1 MFINKNINTLLVKKT
16 WGIMMGEAN
25 AGRDDPEI
33 QAKVQLMGTRPIEV
47 VSRLPTPEEVMKIP
61 RITTRAFLTKVL
73 GPAFIPLG
81 AAIGSGEWLLGPQ
94 SVALYGFGVMWLV
107 WIGSFLQTVFNTM
120 YGRLTLATGEPPIVL
135 FNRIWPGVRFWA
147 WFVPLNLIIWG
158 FWPGWAL
165 TSATAFGALVLG
177 RIPGAAEATLVRILA
192 MIILAVCI
200 AIVLFGVKIEG
211 TLEWI
216 QKIGV
221 GIVFI
226 GLIIIAFLTVTPT
239 ALAEMGRGFVSV
251 GYLPPGGDVL
261 LLGAFWGYIAY
272 ATGINWKMINYYR
285 DRGYGMGSVVG
296 FIPTLIGGTK
306 VYVSPRGK
314 IFEINNE
321 NLVTWRRWVRIL
333 YADQWIIFFLGS
345 LFGMMLPTLIVGS
358 LVPVG
363 TVLPTWGV
371 AAHVANEVAAKIGII
386 GFYFVAFVGF
396 FILFT
401 TQIEAIDTLVRNITD
416 GVWST
421 SETARRWARG
431 DIRLIYY
438 PILIAYVIFAMTI
451 IWFALPLVLIQI
463 GANMANFVAIWS
475 VPALWA
481 LLKKL
486 PRELRPP
493 KWQYAATVILWI
505 LCIFFAL
512 ALVLSTFGIKIF

>member
-1 MFINKNINTLLVKKT
+1 MGNKAS
-16 WGIMMGEAN
+16 M
-25 AGRDDPEI
+25 GRDDPET
-33 QAKVQLMGTRPIEV
+33 QARVQMMGIRPIEV

-61 RITTRAFLTKVL
+61 KITTRTLLTKVL

-94 SVALYGFGVMWLV
+94 AVALYGFGVMWMV
-107 WIGSFLQTVFNTM
+107 WIGAFLQTVFNTM
-120 YGRLTLATGEPPIVL
+120 YGRLTLATGEPPVVL

-147 WFVPLNLIIWG
+147 WFVPLNLLIWG
-158 FWPGWAL
+158 LWPGWAL
-165 TSATAFGALVLG
+165 ASATALGTMVLG
-177 RIPGAAEATLVRILA
+177 RIPGDADAVLVRILA
-192 MIILAVCI
+192 MILLATCI
-200 AIVLFGVKIEG
+200 AVVLFGAKIES
-211 TLEWI
+211 TLEWV

-221 GIVFI
+221 GIVFL
-226 GLIIIAFLTVTPT
+226 GLIIIALFTVTPT
-239 ALAEMGRGFVSV
+239 ALAEMGMGFISV

-296 FIPTLIGGTK
+296 YIPTLIGGAK
-306 VYVSPRGK
+306 IYVSPRGK

-321 NLVTWRRWVRIL
+321 NLVTWKRWVRIL
-333 YADQWIIFFLGS
+333 YADQWIIFFLGG
-345 LFGMMLPTLIVGS
+345 LFGMMVPALIVGS

-363 TVLPTWGV
+363 TRLPAWGV
-371 AAHVANEVAAKIGII
+371 AAHVANEVATKIGIL
-386 GFYFVAFVGF
+386 GFYFVALIGF
-396 FILFT
+396 LILFT
-401 TQIEAIDTLVRNITD
+401 TQIEAIDTLTRNITD

-421 SETARRWARG
+421 SEGARRRARG

-438 PILIAYVIFAMTI
+438 SILVAYAIFAMTI

-463 GANMANFVAIWS
+463 SANMANFVAIWS

-486 PRELRPP
+486 PKELRPP
-493 KWQYAATVILWI
+493 KWQYAATAIFWA
-505 LCIFFAL
+505 LCVFFAL